1 MFHSNTQRLITSWR
15 DLRRG
20 ESAPLRS
27 QFDPCAL
34 PGLMPQLFMLENAAD
49 LPFRL
54 AGGLLE
60 DLMGRPLRGRGF
72 LPLWSEESRGAVRDA
87 ARAVMAAREPGVI
100 YASGT
105 TEAGD
110 AAGLELML
118 APLAGSDGLVDRLLG
133 LCQPLTPLAR
143 LKREP
148 LVELNHKLTVFA
160 GVDGNA
166 FEPHLKLAAVDGR
179 LIA

>member
-1 MFHSNTQRLITSWR
+1 
-15 DLRRG
+15 
-20 ESAPLRS
+20 
-27 QFDPCAL
+27 
-34 PGLMPQLFMLENAAD
+34 MPQLFMLENAAE

-54 AGGLLE
+54 AGGLFE

-87 ARAVMAAREPGVI
+87 ARAVLASREPAVI
-100 YASGT
+100 YAHGA

-118 APLAGSDGLVDRLLG
+118 APLAGRDGLVDRLIG
-133 LCQPLTPLAR
+133 VCQPLTPLVR
-143 LKREP
+143 LRGEP
-148 LVELNHKLTVFA
+148 LVALAHKLTIFA
-160 GVDGNA
+160 GGEDGA
-166 FEPHLKLAAVDGR
+166 YEPHLKLAAVDGR

>member
-1 MFHSNTQRLITSWR
+1 
-15 DLRRG
+15 
-20 ESAPLRS
+20 
-27 QFDPCAL
+27 
-34 PGLMPQLFMLENAAD
+34 MPQLFMLENTAE

-72 LPLWSEESRGAVRDA
+72 LPLWWEESRGAVRDA
-87 ARAVMAAREPGVI
+87 ARAVLAGHQPAVL
-100 YASGT
+100 YAQGST
-105 TEAGD
+105 AAGD
-110 AAGLELML
+110 AAGLEFML
-118 APLAGSDGLVDRLLG
+118 APLADRSGLVDRLLG

-148 LVELNHKLTVFA
+148 LRQLHHKLTIFA
-160 GVDGNA
+160 GGDIHA
-166 FEPHLKLAAVDGR
+166 AEPRLKLAAVDGR